1 MIKVLLKRRVK
12 PEDYDKLIEL
22 LKDLRGVALH
32 QPGYVTGETL
42 VRGEDPVEVLAIGS
56 WVSQEHWRAWST
68 SQQRI
73 ELEDMV
79 TPLLVDRAE
88 ITIYTVPSQDT

>member
-12 PEDYDKLIEL
+12 PDDYNKLLDL

-32 QPGYVTGETL
+32 QPGYLTGETL

-56 WVSQEHWRAWST
+56 WVSEEHWKAWST

-79 TPLLVDRAE
+79 SPLLVERPE
-88 ITIYTVPSQDT
+88 ITIYSVPAQDT

>member
-12 PEDYDKLIEL
+12 PENYDKLIEL